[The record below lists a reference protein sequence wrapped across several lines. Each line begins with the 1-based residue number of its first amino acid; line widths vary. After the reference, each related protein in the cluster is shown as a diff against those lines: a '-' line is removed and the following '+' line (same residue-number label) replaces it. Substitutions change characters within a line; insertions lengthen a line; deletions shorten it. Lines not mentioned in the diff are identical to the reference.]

1 MTELRGDRLTLRPI
15 VPSDA
20 AWLLVHWNEPS
31 VRRHLFDDALV
42 SAELVTEIVGD
53 SREDFGSHG
62 YGLWAIVHGQ
72 EIGVCGLRTTDDH
85 AAELLYSVDPR
96 WQGRGLA
103 LEAARLVVG
112 FAFEK
117 RGAPEVVAET
127 DAANTASQRLAEKLG
142 MIRTRTRAGEHGP
155 VHVYTLRAPAVSG
168 A

>member
-15 VPSDA
+15 TPSDA
-20 AWLLVHWNEPS
+20 PWLLVHWNEPS

-42 SAELVTEIVGD
+42 PVELVAEIVGD
-53 SREDFGSHG
+53 SRDDFASHG
-62 YGLWAIVHGQ
+62 YGLWAIVVGH

-96 WQGRGLA
+96 WQGKGLA
-103 LEAARLVVG
+103 LEAARLVVR
-112 FAFEK
+112 FAFED

-142 MIRTRTRAGEHGP
+142 MIRTRTRRGEHGP